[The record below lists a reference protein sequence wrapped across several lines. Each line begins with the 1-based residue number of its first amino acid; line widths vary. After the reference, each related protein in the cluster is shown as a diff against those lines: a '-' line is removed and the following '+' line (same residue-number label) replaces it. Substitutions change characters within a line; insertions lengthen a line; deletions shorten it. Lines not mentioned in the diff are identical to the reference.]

1 MVELRLDSARFII
14 SFFFIL
20 PVFSPSLPFFF
31 VCVGGGVVM
40 IESMLQLVHVTN
52 SSVTVYLW

>member
-1 MVELRLDSARFII
+1 MVELRLDSASYIIYCFIFYYI
-14 SFFFIL
+14 AT
-20 PVFSPSLPFFF
+20 VFSPSLPFF
-31 VCVGGGVVM
+31 CVGGVVM